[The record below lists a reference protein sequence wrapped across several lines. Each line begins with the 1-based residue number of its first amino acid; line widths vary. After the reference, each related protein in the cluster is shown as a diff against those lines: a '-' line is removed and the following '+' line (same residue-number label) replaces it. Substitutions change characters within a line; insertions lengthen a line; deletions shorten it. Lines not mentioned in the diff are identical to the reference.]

1 MLKVLKQLRQFFVES
16 YLNSL
21 AITINNNL
29 GVVTVRVYIFTVTNC
44 SFFLVELL
52 VLQWKSRCVSYT
64 VYLFV
69 DSV

>member
-1 MLKVLKQLRQFFVES
+1 MVVVYGKFLLKPYLK
-16 YLNSL
+16 SL
-21 AITINNNL
+21 TITINNNL